1 MTDVLQRAENIDF
14 SRRETENPLQF
25 SGSYKNEKNSAAAHC
40 SRLREPGRGAIDRRR
55 YRAAGDDSLLPV
67 AYAEL
72 KAGENR
78 AAVDKLTGDTTLDK
92 RDPSRLINLGT
103 AYARL
108 GRTAEAA
115 AAYDSAI
122 GSPIRYD
129 VELANGDYVD
139 SRWAARTALA
149 NLKQGKPL
157 LALAR

>member
-1 MTDVLQRAENIDF
+1 MKKKLLLLIALAI
-14 SRRETENPLQF
+14 SSP
-25 SGSYKNEKNSAAAHC
+25 AAAQ
-40 SRLREPGRGAIDRRR
+40 SIVVVTAPQA
-55 YRAAGDDSLLPV
+55 DSEILPV

-78 AAVDKLTGDTTLDK
+78 AAVDKLTGDTRLDA

-149 NLKQGKPL
+149 NLNTGKPL

>member
-1 MTDVLQRAENIDF
+1 MKKILL
-14 SRRETENPLQF
+14 PLVALAF
-25 SGSYKNEKNSAAAHC
+25 ASPAAAQ
-40 SRLREPGRGAIDRRR
+40 SIVVVTASPV
-55 YRAAGDDSLLPV
+55 DDSGLPV

-72 KAGENR
+72 KVGENQ
-78 AAVDKLTGDTTLDK
+78 AAIDKLAGDTTLDR

-115 AAYDSAI
+115 AAYDAAI

-129 VELANGDYVD
+129 LELASGRYMD
-139 SRWAARTALA
+139 SRWAARTARA
-149 NLKQGKPL
+149 NLAAGGPL

>member
-1 MTDVLQRAENIDF
+1 MKKILL
-14 SRRETENPLQF
+14 PLF
-25 SGSYKNEKNSAAAHC
+25 ALAFASPVAAQSIVVVTA
-40 SRLREPGRGAIDRRR
+40 PQA
-55 YRAAGDDSLLPV
+55 DSEVLPV

-78 AAVDKLTGDTTLDK
+78 AAVEKLTAETGLAA

-115 AAYDSAI
+115 AAYDNAI

-129 VELANGDYVD
+129 LELADGRYVD
-139 SRWAARTALA
+139 SRWAARTARA
-149 NLKQGKPL
+149 NLDTGRPL

>member
-1 MTDVLQRAENIDF
+1 MKIILLPLAALAFASPAAAQSIVVVTAPQADSENI
-14 SRRETENPLQF
+14 
-25 SGSYKNEKNSAAAHC
+25 
-40 SRLREPGRGAIDRRR
+40 
-55 YRAAGDDSLLPV
+55 LPV

-78 AAVDKLTGDTTLDK
+78 AAVEKLTGETTLDA
-92 RDPSRLINLGT
+92 RDPARLINLGT

-115 AAYDSAI
+115 AAYDNAI

-129 VELANGDYVD
+129 LELADGRYVD

-149 NLKQGKPL
+149 NLGAGRPV

>member
-1 MTDVLQRAENIDF
+1 MKKILL
-14 SRRETENPLQF
+14 PLIAF
-25 SGSYKNEKNSAAAHC
+25 AFASPAAAQ
-40 SRLREPGRGAIDRRR
+40 SIVVVTAPQA
-55 YRAAGDDSLLPV
+55 DSEILPV

-78 AAVDKLTGDTTLDK
+78 VAIEKLTGDTRLDA

-149 NLKQGKPL
+149 NLNQGKPL

>member
-1 MTDVLQRAENIDF
+1 MKKILL
-14 SRRETENPLQF
+14 PLIALAI
-25 SGSYKNEKNSAAAHC
+25 SSPAAAQ
-40 SRLREPGRGAIDRRR
+40 SIVVVTAPEA
-55 YRAAGDDSLLPV
+55 DSEILPV

-72 KAGENR
+72 KAGEND
-78 AAVDKLTGDTTLDK
+78 AAVEKLTGDTGLDA

-149 NLKQGKPL
+149 NLSQGKPL

>member
-1 MTDVLQRAENIDF
+1 MKKILL
-14 SRRETENPLQF
+14 PLV
-25 SGSYKNEKNSAAAHC
+25 ALALAT
-40 SRLREPGRGAIDRRR
+40 PAGAQSIIVVTGPQ
-55 YRAAGDDSLLPV
+55 ADSEALPV

-72 KAGENR
+72 KAGDNR
-78 AAVDKLTGDTTLDK
+78 AAVTKLTGETNVDA

-108 GRTAEAA
+108 GRTDDAA
-115 AAYDSAI
+115 AAYTAAL

-129 VELANGDYVD
+129 LELASGRYVD

-149 NLKQGKPL
+149 NLTEGRPL

>member
-1 MTDVLQRAENIDF
+1 MKKILLPLIALAF
-14 SRRETENPLQF
+14 SSPV
-25 SGSYKNEKNSAAAHC
+25 AAQSIVVVTAPQVDE
-40 SRLREPGRGAIDRRR
+40 SV
-55 YRAAGDDSLLPV
+55 LPV

-72 KAGENR
+72 KAGENE
-78 AAVDKLTGDTTLDK
+78 AAVEKLTGESRLDA

-129 VELANGDYVD
+129 LELADGRYMD
-139 SRWAARTALA
+139 SRWAARTARA
-149 NLKQGKPL
+149 NLDTGRPL
-157 LALAR
+157 LALK

>member
-1 MTDVLQRAENIDF
+1 MKKILL
-14 SRRETENPLQF
+14 PLVALAF
-25 SGSYKNEKNSAAAHC
+25 ASPAAAQ
-40 SRLREPGRGAIDRRR
+40 SIVVVTAPEA
-55 YRAAGDDSLLPV
+55 DSEILPV

-72 KAGENR
+72 KAGEND
-78 AAVDKLTGDTTLDK
+78 AAVEKLTGDTGLDA

-115 AAYDSAI
+115 AAYDAAI

-129 VELANGDYVD
+129 VELASGRYMD
-139 SRWAARTALA
+139 SRWAARAALA
-149 NLKQGKPL
+149 NLNQGKPL

>member
-1 MTDVLQRAENIDF
+1 MKKILL
-14 SRRETENPLQF
+14 PLVAMAFASPATAQ
-25 SGSYKNEKNSAAAHC
+25 SIVVVTAPQVES
-40 SRLREPGRGAIDRRR
+40 DT
-55 YRAAGDDSLLPV
+55 LPV

-78 AAVDKLTGDTTLDK
+78 AAVDKLTGDNGLDA

-115 AAYDSAI
+115 AAYDNAI

-129 VELANGDYVD
+129 LELADGSYVD

-149 NLKQGKPL
+149 NLNQGRPL
-157 LALAR
+157 LALK